1 MLTVDKIDTRSRAQ
15 VRRFV
20 DIPFRLYADC
30 PQWVPPLRMDVATML
45 NRQKHPF
52 HAHSDADFFIVARD
66 GRDVGRLSGMENRPF
81 NAYHGTRLVQFY
93 LLECEEDQ
101 EAATALFERAFE
113 WARERGMNRIVGPK
127 GFGPVDGYGLLVE
140 GFEHREMMTMM
151 KYNPAYYPRLLEALG
166 FEKEVDFV
174 SCYIDAE
181 TFRLPERVRSI
192 AERVQ
197 RRGNL
202 AVRCFQSKREL
213 RRWANRI
220 GQAYNQAFVNNWEY
234 YPLSQQEIDFVLDN
248 LLTIASPQLI
258 KIITH
263 GDDVVGFLFAFHDV
277 SRALQRARGRLL
289 PFGIVDL
296 MLEVRRTEWVALN
309 GAGILPQFQ
318 GRGGN
323 ALLYSEIEKSVREFG
338 FRHAELVQV
347 AETTVQMR
355 RDLVNLGAKP
365 WKNHRVYTRGL

>member
-1 MLTVDKIDTRSRAQ
+1 MLTVDKIDTQSKAQ

-20 DIPFRLYADC
+20 NIPFRLYADC

-66 GRDVGRLSGMENRPF
+66 GRDVGRLSVMENRPF
-81 NAYHGTRLVQFY
+81 NAYHGAQLVQFY
-93 LLECEEDQ
+93 LFECEEDQ

-151 KYNPAYYPRLLEALG
+151 KYNPAYYPRLLEGLG

-181 TFRLPERVRSI
+181 TFQLPERVRSI

-202 AVRCFQSKREL
+202 TVRRFHSKREML
-213 RRWANRI
+213 RWTDRI
-220 GQAYNQAFVNNWEY
+220 GRAYNQAFVNNWEY
-234 YPLSQQEIDFVLDN
+234 YPLSQQEIDFVVDN
-248 LLTIASPQLI
+248 LMAIASPQLI

-277 SRALQRARGRLL
+277 SKALQRARGRLL

-296 MLEVRRTEWVALN
+296 LLEVRRTEWVALN

-347 AETTVQMR
+347 AETSVQMR
-355 RDLVNLGAKP
+355 RDLINLGAKP